1 MLFASSCVRPDTSIP
16 SIDIPDMIL
25 SLLMFKSAKI
35 VDNAPIIRRK
45 TIMQIVITI
54 ALVCFFFGSLN
65 VVSLLF
71 SIICLASSK
80 TSSVSVEEVSEL

>member
-1 MLFASSCVRPDTSIP
+1 MYCENCGNKVKNKDNFCENCGHKL
-16 SIDIPDMIL
+16 
-25 SLLMFKSAKI
+25 KKAKKPEI
-35 VDNAPIIRRK
+35 KKK
-45 TIMQIVITI
+45 TVAIIVITI